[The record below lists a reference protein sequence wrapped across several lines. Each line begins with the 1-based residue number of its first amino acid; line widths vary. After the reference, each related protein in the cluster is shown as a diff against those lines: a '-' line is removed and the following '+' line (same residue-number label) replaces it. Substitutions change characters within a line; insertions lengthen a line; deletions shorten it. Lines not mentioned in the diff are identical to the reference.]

1 MLVFSRA
8 PVGDGGLRRSYPLAW
23 VPSFREPM
31 PVVLFH
37 TLHHRRGFSRYLAAS
52 RLFFLI
58 YNFIVILLCDINI
71 FCNFAVNQYS
81 YGDAGG
87 C

>member
-1 MLVFSRA
+1 MCSLCYPEDFFSGLHK
-8 PVGDGGLRRSYPLAW
+8 VMGD
-23 VPSFREPM
+23 
-31 PVVLFH
+31 H
-37 TLHHRRGFSRYLAAS
+37 AS
-52 RLFFLI
+52 RDSTSAGASPATWPRPNWFVFLI
-58 YNFIVILLCDINI
+58 YNFIVILFCNINI